1 MRSARPLPSPRRLL
15 FRTKLLLKRGPG
27 RSSLDVSSCC
37 RCPTQVPQDRR
48 LGVVVREA
56 RQIVFLSV
64 VATAMSKAASNEAL
78 PVRVSKRIQVWH
90 NQPSWREPLSLWS
103 FFGRLV
109 HSERGSLT
117 SLFPVED
124 NPIPGYPRR
133 NPKGRDQSV
142 PTCRAKA
149 SSSRGRVGLFAVS
162 VLYAPY
168 SHPRSLR

>member
-78 PVRVSKRIQVWH
+78 PFGVSKRIQVWH
-90 NQPSWREPLSLWS
+90 NQPSWSLSRYGPSSDDSSIVREALSLLYS
-103 FFGRLV
+103 
-109 HSERGSLT
+109 
-117 SLFPVED
+117 P
-124 NPIPGYPRR
+124 
-133 NPKGRDQSV
+133 
-142 PTCRAKA
+142 
-149 SSSRGRVGLFAVS
+149 SRITLSQVILDETRRVGIRVYL
-162 VLYAPY
+162 P
-168 SHPRSLR
+168 